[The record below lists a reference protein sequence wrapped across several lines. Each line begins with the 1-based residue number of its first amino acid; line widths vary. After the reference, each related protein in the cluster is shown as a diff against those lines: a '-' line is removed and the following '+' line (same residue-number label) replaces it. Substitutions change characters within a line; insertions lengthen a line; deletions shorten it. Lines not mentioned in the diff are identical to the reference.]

1 MGCLFFYINH
11 TKPNYIL
18 VADKCQSNYVESNY
32 NSITNTNRRKNDAG
46 MVDKLSTVPFSLAIA
61 IQVILAFMRIQAHQE
76 GVMLGIHPHAV
87 LPVVGILESIAHL
100 ITEVLHIT
108 PPVEKS
114 VLLAEIVDHRIEL
127 CLEFVGVEIGT
138 MFVPRIE
145 ESVVKGLI

>member
-1 MGCLFFYINH
+1 MAVFSFKNH
-11 TKPNYIL
+11 TKLDYIA
-18 VADKCQSNYVESNY
+18 VADNCQSNYVEYNY
-32 NSITNTNRRKNDAG
+32 NPITISNRRKNLAG

-61 IQVILAFMRIQAHQE
+61 IQVILAFIRIQAHQE

-87 LPVVGILESIAHL
+87 LPAVGILESIAHL

-114 VLLAEIVDHRIEL
+114 VLLAEIVDYRIEL